1 MGIGSTFNS
10 FCINF
15 IIVVI
20 IIYGLGILTGKV
32 VYRGRKKKA
41 NELDDNYDYKDKD
54 DNNND
59 NTKSLYN
66 PKKEN
71 E

>member
-1 MGIGSTFNS
+1 M
-10 FCINF
+10 
-15 IIVVI
+15 
-20 IIYGLGILTGKV
+20 

-41 NELDDNYDYKDKD
+41 NELDDNYDYKDKN

-66 PKKEN
+66 PKEEN